1 MQIVFL
7 RLFMD
12 YEQTL
17 DYLYNKLPMFSRIGE
32 KAIKKDLTN
41 TLLLCDYLGNPQ
53 HRFKSIHI
61 AGTNGK
67 GSVSHILASVLQAQ
81 GYKVGLYTSPHLKDF
96 RERIKI
102 NGELCSEDF
111 VIDFTKKIQPKIDEI
126 APSFFEIT
134 VAMAFEY
141 FARQEVDFAIIE
153 TGLGGRL
160 DSTNVITPILSIITN
175 ISLDHQNLLG
185 NTLKEIATEKAGI
198 IKQNIPVVIGKKS
211 IETENVFIQKANL
224 ENAFIYF
231 TDEIYQFKSIIKNE
245 LTSSFQ
251 YLNKITNTDFIIES
265 DLRANYQQENLLAAF
280 LAIEILNTDCNVK
293 IDLKN
298 EQQGFL
304 NVVKNTN
311 FIGRWQQLQSQ
322 PTIIADV
329 GHNEAGVQKIIE
341 QLQTEKYNQLHIIYG
356 AVKDKDIHSILSL
369 LPKNA
374 IYYFTEPPLPRKL
387 EVELLIKM
395 ANEHQLYGEK
405 YAHPT
410 LALSAA
416 KEAASVDDLI
426 LITGSFFV
434 VSEVL

>member
-1 MQIVFL
+1 LQIVFL

-41 TLLLCDYLGNPQ
+41 TILLCDFLGNPQ

-160 DSTNVITPILSIITN
+160 DSTNVIMPVLSIITN
-175 ISLDHQNLLG
+175 ISFDHQNLLG
-185 NTLKEIATEKAGI
+185 NTLQEIATEKAGI

-211 IETENVFIQKANL
+211 IETENVFIQKAKL
-224 ENAFIYF
+224 ENAAIYF

-245 LTSSFQ
+245 LSTSFQ
-251 YLNKITNTDFIIES
+251 YSNKITNTDFIIES

-280 LAIEILNTDCNVK
+280 LAIEILNTACNVK

-341 QLQTEKYNQLHIIYG
+341 QLQTEKYNQLAYHLWCS
-356 AVKDKDIHSILSL
+356 K
-369 LPKNA
+369 
-374 IYYFTEPPLPRKL
+374 R
-387 EVELLIKM
+387 
-395 ANEHQLYGEK
+395 
-405 YAHPT
+405 
-410 LALSAA
+410 
-416 KEAASVDDLI
+416 
-426 LITGSFFV
+426 
-434 VSEVL
+434 

>member
-1 MQIVFL
+1 LPQK
-7 RLFMD
+7 
-12 YEQTL
+12 
-17 DYLYNKLPMFSRIGE
+17 KLE
-32 KAIKKDLTN
+32 
-41 TLLLCDYLGNPQ
+41 LLN
-53 HRFKSIHI
+53 
-61 AGTNGK
+61 
-67 GSVSHILASVLQAQ
+67 
-81 GYKVGLYTSPHLKDF
+81 
-96 RERIKI
+96 
-102 NGELCSEDF
+102 
-111 VIDFTKKIQPKIDEI
+111 
-126 APSFFEIT
+126 
-134 VAMAFEY
+134 
-141 FARQEVDFAIIE
+141 
-153 TGLGGRL
+153 
-160 DSTNVITPILSIITN
+160 
-175 ISLDHQNLLG
+175 
-185 NTLKEIATEKAGI
+185 
-198 IKQNIPVVIGKKS
+198 QNIPVVIGKKS
-211 IETENVFIQKANL
+211 IETENVFIQKAKL
-224 ENAFIYF
+224 ENASIYF

-265 DLRANYQQENLLAAF
+265 DLRANYQQENLLTAF

-341 QLQTEKYNQLHIIYG
+341 QLQTEKYNKLHIIYG
-356 AVKDKDIHSILSL
+356 AVKDKDIHSILAL

-387 EVELLIKM
+387 DVELLIKM
-395 ANEHQLYGEK
+395 ANEHQLVGEK

-416 KEAASVDDLI
+416 KEAALVDDLI

>member
-41 TLLLCDYLGNPQ
+41 TILLCDYLGNPQ

-141 FARQEVDFAIIE
+141 FAQQEVDFAIIE

-175 ISLDHQNLLG
+175 ISFDHQNLLG
-185 NTLKEIATEKAGI
+185 NTLQEIATEKAGI

-395 ANEHQLYGEK
+395 ANEHQLVGEK

-410 LALSAA
+410 LALAAA